1 MEPALARKHTER
13 RTLDIAAAPPQR
25 VLLGV
30 ANLSPDD
37 AQKVL
42 EVLEKAMKRRRIQL
56 LGYLVAAF
64 VLVVGMIGA
73 LYYYGSQEGEG
84 FVGWAFLIPLGL
96 CGVVLI
102 AFGKWSERYRTAL
115 EDRFEAEQRRKK
127 A

>member
-1 MEPALARKHTER
+1 MGQDPPSTATSTTAPRSIRPEVAEAL
-13 RTLDIAAAPPQR
+13 
-25 VLLGV
+25 
-30 ANLSPDD
+30 ANLSP
-37 AQKVL
+37 AETQKVL

-73 LYYYGSQEGEG
+73 LYYYGSQAGTG

-115 EDRFEAEQRRKK
+115 EDRFDAEQRRKK